1 MRLEYFNVDKDP
13 MIRIYAYLDD
23 TCRDKG
29 GMSMNADECIIALD
43 SIMQECKF
51 FGLTE

>member
-1 MRLEYFNVDKDP
+1 

-23 TCRDKG
+23 ACRDKG
-29 GMSMNADECIIALD
+29 SISINADECVKALD